1 MPGGTRNF
9 NMVDIGDAS
18 EVSED
23 NYIPVDEGK
32 LKEDKKK
39 ELFEIVDKFKYG

>member
-1 MPGGTRNF
+1 MTKPVNTTG
-9 NMVDIGDAS
+9 
-18 EVSED
+18 VSDD

-39 ELFEIVDKFKYG
+39 KLFEIVDKFKYG